1 MTLKMH
7 FKVVLCFL
15 VTAFSLVKVTAQ
27 TKEHQNVPDF
37 ELRLHDGTTVNLK
50 DLKGK
55 VLLLDFWYRG
65 CAPCLQAIP
74 DLIAL
79 QEEFK
84 GDLVIIGI
92 NPYDMQEDVADY
104 LAYKKMNYPSTFKN
118 GDNIQKIL
126 GVKIELYPTTLLYDP
141 QGKLV
146 KMDSGFAKRKMN
158 ALRRAIK
165 KALK

>member
-1 MTLKMH
+1 MKKIYVVSLWCFFMAILTLS
-7 FKVVLCFL
+7 
-15 VTAFSLVKVTAQ
+15 TASAQ
-27 TKEHQNVPDF
+27 TKEEQSVPDF
-37 ELRLHDGTTVNLK
+37 ELKLHDGTTVNLK

-55 VLLLDFWYRG
+55 VVLLDFWYRG
-65 CAPCLQAIP
+65 CVHCVKAIP

-92 NPYDMQEDVADY
+92 NPYDMQEDVAGY
-104 LAYKKMNYPSTFKN
+104 LTYKKMNYPSTFKN
-118 GDNIQKIL
+118 SDNIQKIL
-126 GVKIELYPTTLLYDP
+126 GVKIELYPTTILYDT
-141 QGKLV
+141 QGNMV
-146 KMDSGFAKRKMN
+146 DMDSGFTKGKIN